1 MEQLT
6 LPDVVKTPFLG
17 WYDPTKKY
25 PIKEKIADALYRYEE
40 KFGKSATLILTH
52 PEHVVEARQA
62 TEIAIEGRSY
72 IGRFTF
78 YVGEE

>member
-6 LPDVVKTPFLG
+6 LPDVRPLMLG
-17 WYDPTKKY
+17 WYDPDKKV
-25 PIKEKIADALYRYEE
+25 KMKQKILDATTRYEE
-40 KFGKSATLILTH
+40 KFGKPATVVLTH
-52 PEHVVEARQA
+52 PEHVAEAQA
-62 TEIAIEGRSY
+62 ATDILVEGRSY

>member
-6 LPDVVKTPFLG
+6 LPNTTTFMA
-17 WYDPTKKY
+17 WYDPDKKY
-25 PIKEKIADALYRYEE
+25 KLKRKVADALERYEE
-40 KFGKSATLILTH
+40 KFGKPATLILTH